1 MQEQGKR
8 KKSLFDWATSELSQ
22 DAVLLWLL
30 DNKKVNKEVLGN
42 LLCRNIKGEKVDNS
56 LPYGIKEI
64 LEPKKQEH
72 HVDISV
78 EFTDQN
84 EKKHIVLIEDKTETE
99 LHDQQMIKYIAGIP
113 VGYEYIHFVLFKTGL
128 FSFVEQERFELE
140 SNAISTA
147 LKGELE
153 LPAHVSKKDEERVNK
168 YLDTIK
174 DMKRKEISFHLFIP
188 DSFDDICDKN
198 NFSAGWKDEYIEFFK
213 TIIDKRKD
221 DERNGFSSFLSK
233 REYSSEQ
240 FSKVIGLE
248 GRKEIKGVFIRP
260 NNGGGK
266 RTYDFLILGFCGDNK
281 YNNEDLKNRY
291 YIKPIILFS
300 EKKDCS
306 VEATIIMHFSWQV
319 DGKKSNDLSNYL
331 PYAKLNEEQQKNFK
345 ETRSVLDEFFEGK
358 REERLTEK
366 EKEKKERL
374 QVYRSGKIQINK
386 PEEIDSYKVLVNP
399 LKELLGY
406 CDELNK
412 QISHAEDAKDLRKRL
427 KLPESKKK
435 EEQFSLR

>member
-1 MQEQGKR
+1 MQEQEKSNN
-8 KKSLFDWATSELSQ
+8 SLFDWATSELSQ

-42 LLCRNIKGEKVDNS
+42 LLGRNIKGEKVDNS
-56 LPYGIKEI
+56 LPYGIKENI
-64 LEPKKQEH
+64 ETKKQEH
-72 HVDISV
+72 YVDISV

-147 LKGELE
+147 LKGEPE
-153 LPAHVSKKDEERVNK
+153 LPAHVLKKDEERVNK

-213 TIIDKRKD
+213 TIIDKRKH

-240 FSKVIGLE
+240 FSKAIGLE

-281 YNNEDLKNRY
+281 DDNEDLKNRY
-291 YIKPIILFS
+291 YIKPIIRFS
-300 EKKDCS
+300 EKKDKS
-306 VEATIIMHFSWQV
+306 QNIIVEASIIVHFNWQV
-319 DGKKSNDLSNYL
+319 DSKESNDLSNYL
-331 PYAKLNEEQQKNFK
+331 PYAKLYKEQQGKFK
-345 ETRSVLDEFFEGK
+345 STRDVLDEFFENK
-358 REERLTEK
+358 QEERLTEK
-366 EKEKKERL
+366 EKGKVERL
-374 QVYRSGKIQINK
+374 QVYKSRKIPIIN
-386 PEEIDSYKVLVNP
+386 PEEISSYQNLMAP

-406 CDELNK
+406 CDKLNE
-412 QISHAEDAKDLRKRL
+412 QMSQAKDAEELRKRL
-427 KLPESKKK
+427 ELSESIKK
-435 EEQFSLR
+435 E